1 MQKGMPLKKP
11 ESAAWA
17 SVLEALMEAAASVLS
32 ADSLDDTLTRVSD
45 RLHSLV
51 PYDDLTVYAADHERF
66 LLVPAFA
73 CGTFVD
79 EVMADEFPLDAG
91 VTGAALKTGEARNIT
106 DSLHE
111 SNIAWVAETPQEPE
125 AFICVPLMVERR
137 TVGALNVYRS
147 AATPFTDVEFEVVK
161 RFAVM
166 AALAFDSARQREM
179 LRRQAET
186 DALTGLLNRLAFQ
199 HALERA
205 IAAAGRV
212 RHPVHLVVADVDHFK
227 DINDSYGHAVGDQA
241 LVAVAAALRSALREG
256 DIVGRLGGEEFGF
269 LLPDTDLPTALA
281 VTERVRDAVRDLHV
295 VDHQITL
302 SAGLA
307 APTVALEGADELF
320 LAADAALYRAKR
332 TGRNRTCCHAA
343 AV

>member
-1 MQKGMPLKKP
+1 MTVST

-17 SVLEALMEAAASVLS
+17 DVLEALMEAAASVLS
-32 ADSLDDTLTRVSD
+32 ADSLDDTLTRISE
-45 RLHSLV
+45 RLLALV

-79 EVMADEFPLDAG
+79 EVMADTFPLDAG
-91 VTGAALKTGEARNIT
+91 VTGATVKTGQARNVRN
-106 DSLHE
+106 SGAE
-111 SNIAWVAETPQEPE
+111 SDIEFVAGTGEDPE
-125 AFICVPLMVERR
+125 AFVCVPLLVEDR
-137 TVGALNVYRS
+137 TVGALNVYRT
-147 AATPFTDVEFEVVK
+147 AALPFTDLEFEVIK
-161 RFAVM
+161 RFGVM
-166 AALAFDSARQREM
+166 AALAFDSARQREA

-186 DALTGLLNRLAFQ
+186 DALTGLMNRLAFQ
-199 HALERA
+199 HSLERA

-227 DINDSYGHAVGDQA
+227 EINDSYGHAVGDQA
-241 LVAVAAALRSALREG
+241 LVAVATAIRSALREC
-256 DIVGRLGGEEFGF
+256 DVVGRLGGEEFGF
-269 LLPDTDLPTALA
+269 LLPDTDLRTALI
-281 VTERVRDAVRDLHV
+281 VTERVRDAVRDLRV
-295 VDHQITL
+295 VDHDITL

-307 APTVALEGADELF
+307 APSAALETADELF

-343 AV
+343 G

>member
-1 MQKGMPLKKP
+1 MPLKNS
-11 ESAAWA
+11 ESGAWA
-17 SVLEALMEAAASVLS
+17 SLLEALMEAAASVLA

-45 RLHSLV
+45 RLRSLV
-51 PYDDLTVYAADHERF
+51 PYADLTVYAADHDRGM
-66 LLVPAFA
+66 LVPAFA

-79 EVMADEFPLDAG
+79 EVMADEFPLDVG
-91 VTGAALKTGEARNIT
+91 VTGAAIKSGDARNIA
-106 DSLHE
+106 DSLAE
-111 SNIAWVAETPQEPE
+111 ANIEWVAGTTQDSE
-125 AFICVPLMVERR
+125 AFICVPLTVECR

-147 AATPFTDVEFEVVK
+147 ATQPFSDQEFEVVK

-166 AALAFDSARQREM
+166 AALAFDSARQREA
-179 LRRQAET
+179 LRLQAET
-186 DALTGLLNRLAFQ
+186 DALTGLMNRLAFQ
-199 HALERA
+199 HALERS

-241 LVAVAAALRSALREG
+241 LVAVASALRSALRDG

-281 VTERVRDAVRDLHV
+281 VTERVRAAVRDLRV

-307 APTVALEGADELF
+307 APTAALESADELF
-320 LAADAALYRAKR
+320 IAADAALYRAKR